1 MYGWVNKDVLQQK
14 KMFHFFPQNLM
25 VRGDPSYKND
35 FLHYFTQY
43 ANFRGCHSVEQPHL
57 PKHT

>member
-14 KMFHFFPQNLM
+14 KMFHFLPQKLM

-35 FLHYFTQY
+35 IFH
-43 ANFRGCHSVEQPHL
+43 
-57 PKHT
+57 